1 MGRLGM
7 RIRTKERGLALNRMG
22 SAILEKRFMIHAASR
37 YRDWRLKVDVY
48 MTQERSWAEEI
59 SHLLSVRL

>member
-22 SAILEKRFMIHAASR
+22 SSILEKRFMIHAASR

-48 MTQERSWAEEI
+48 MTQES
-59 SHLLSVRL
+59 S